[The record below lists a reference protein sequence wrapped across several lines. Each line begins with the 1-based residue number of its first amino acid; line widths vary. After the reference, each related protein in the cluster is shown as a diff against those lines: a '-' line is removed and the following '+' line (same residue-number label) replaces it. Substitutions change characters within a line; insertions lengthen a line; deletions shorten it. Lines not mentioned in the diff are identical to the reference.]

1 MQVQF
6 SLCIEGFLLCSDMIV
21 KGKKPAFGR
30 DANALI
36 DSEAVAECSGLCVPK
51 DLMCREMIV

>member
-1 MQVQF
+1 
-6 SLCIEGFLLCSDMIV
+6 MIV

-36 DSEAVAECSGLCVPK
+36 GSEAVAECSGLCVPK
-51 DLMCREMIV
+51 DFMCREMIV